1 MLGRLVDLNRESENR
16 TDTKMFQKA
25 NNIIKAYPK
34 IKVLW
39 NVHVKPMPVS
49 RRRCR
54 EVTGIS

>member
-1 MLGRLVDLNRESENR
+1 MDLNRESENR